1 MSDRYSAIPNIPFPE
16 SVAKQPAMLTTITL
30 AGRTL
35 AQGIAVA
42 TLPDG
47 RVVISTGRLRLTGWP
62 IRPFRAAES
71 ETQS

>member
-1 MSDRYSAIPNIPFPE
+1 MDHEP
-16 SVAKQPAMLTTITL
+16 VMLTTITL

-47 RVVISTGRLRLTGWP
+47 RVVISTGRQRLTGWP
-62 IRPFRAAES
+62 IRPFRAPTGDS
-71 ETQS
+71 QG

>member
-1 MSDRYSAIPNIPFPE
+1 
-16 SVAKQPAMLTTITL
+16 MLTTITL

-47 RVVISTGRLRLTGWP
+47 RVVISTGRLRLAGWP
-62 IRPFRAAES
+62 IRPFRAAAENS
-71 ETQS
+71 QG